1 MENNQTNNPSR
12 SELISDFVKSNPDY
26 YIKEFKKIGSR
37 PSFSLSF
44 NLYASILGPVWFGMS
59 ISNSRNKIILNFIH
73 YSDFLSLSGVIP

>member
-44 NLYASILGPVWFGMS
+44 NLYASILGPDTFGMRNIRNWS
-59 ISNSRNKIILNFIH
+59 IAFLIIET
-73 YSDFLSLSGVIP
+73 V